1 MSTSKTFYVITE
13 ESTDYDYNDKHVL
26 YAFET
31 EEEALYVLHLLEE
44 EDTGHMYSYE
54 LSIVNNN
61 HPYEK
66 LSQEEYRRIKRERD
80 AHKRAREEMEKQKE
94 YVKLSQNK
102 IMKIQYEIDKKI
114 YENEK
119 IEKKKREREAECQ
132 EYKQKIDDFLEW
144 LNIARNEIAIY
155 DPNKEYDYEDEEQ
168 LHMTPTDYIHS
179 AESGLSLIKNDI
191 QQYLLDHQDEQIL
204 ELVNKPVYKLLN
216 LPPPTT
222 GSQPPSIYFP
232 KRIRQLMEQGT

>member
-1 MSTSKTFYVITE
+1 
-13 ESTDYDYNDKHVL
+13 
-26 YAFET
+26 
-31 EEEALYVLHLLEE
+31 
-44 EDTGHMYSYE
+44 
-54 LSIVNNN
+54 
-61 HPYEK
+61 
-66 LSQEEYRRIKRERD
+66 
-80 AHKRAREEMEKQKE
+80 MEKQKE

-132 EYKQKIDDFLEW
+132 EYKQKIDVFLEW

-155 DPNKEYDYEDEEQ
+155 DPNKEDDYEDVKMS
-168 LHMTPTDYIHS
+168 MTPTDYMYS
-179 AESGLSLIKNDI
+179 AESELTLIKNDI

-204 ELVNKPVYKLLN
+204 ELVNKPIYELLI

-222 GSQPPSIYFP
+222 GSLPSIYFP
-232 KRIRQLMEQGT
+232 KRLRQLMEQGK